1 MWHHDKCPAYP
12 FYQHFPCPPALA
24 PPLSSVYFSFSAEE
38 SPVVVAAV
46 SHGKWSKP
54 MPKQTEKVSE
64 GERDRQTAGVRE
76 GEREGALKSCQA
88 GPKTSTP
95 SPKNRE
101 RIDRNY
107 AIKIK
112 QCGVIFMVR
121 FSMRTDTHTHTKRE
135 NERRALAKVRVSLR
149 LSERDGTKVII
160 YNCPCCSNCSFNS
173 AAADKI
179 VSYCRRCGAGRT
191 RLSQGQGQGQ
201 GQE

>member
-1 MWHHDKCPAYP
+1 M
-12 FYQHFPCPPALA
+12 
-24 PPLSSVYFSFSAEE
+24 
-38 SPVVVAAV
+38 
-46 SHGKWSKP
+46 
-54 MPKQTEKVSE
+54 
-64 GERDRQTAGVRE
+64 
-76 GEREGALKSCQA
+76 KSCQA

-191 RLSQGQGQGQ
+191 RLSQGQGYSRDRGSWDTDIWVTRETNALTACECPTPPYSSSPCLSLFLCLP
-201 GQE
+201 GPSD

>member
-24 PPLSSVYFSFSAEE
+24 PPYPPST
-38 SPVVVAAV
+38 
-46 SHGKWSKP
+46 SHSLLRNLQLLLLLLAMANDQSRCRNRLGKWAR
-54 MPKQTEKVSE
+54 
-64 GERDRQTAGVRE
+64 ERETDRQQEWGR
-76 GEREGALKSCQA
+76 EREGALKSCQA

-95 SPKNRE
+95 GPKNRE

-121 FSMRTDTHTHTKRE
+121 FSMRTDTHTQ
-135 NERRALAKVRVSLR
+135 RRALAKVRVSLR

-179 VSYCRRCGAGRT
+179 VSYCRRCVAGRT
-191 RLSQGQGQGQ
+191 RLSQGQGQ
-201 GQE
+201 E

>member
-1 MWHHDKCPAYP
+1 MINVPPTPSTNTSPAHP
-12 FYQHFPCPPALA
+12 LLLPPYRPSTSHSLLRNLQLLLLLLA
-24 PPLSSVYFSFSAEE
+24 MANDQSRCRNRLR
-38 SPVVVAAV
+38 
-46 SHGKWSKP
+46 KWAR
-54 MPKQTEKVSE
+54 
-64 GERDRQTAGVRE
+64 ERDRDKE
-76 GEREGALKSCQA
+76 GRREREGALKSCQA

-121 FSMRTDTHTHTKRE
+121 FSMRTDTHTQ
-135 NERRALAKVRVSLR
+135 RRALAKVRVSLR

-191 RLSQGQGQGQ
+191 RLSQGQGQ
-201 GQE
+201 E